1 MPVNLIDIQKRLPE
15 FSAQAGAFRA
25 EVAARQEELEQ
36 LLRQYAHRLDE
47 VKARFERA
55 AEVVPRLRCAVPLD
69 EPLNAVVPMLTLPE
83 RYTALAADGSQI
95 NPSRHTRVPFC
106 VINVSVVRMMRGSG
120 QALETHAQSQLL
132 DYEDVFPPNV
142 GMLSEGKVAFMRDL
156 REREILI
163 ELAGEFQ
170 PPAVAMVDGPL
181 ELIRDPQES
190 GGFADFL
197 DRYRDILARYQNEH
211 LALLG
216 YIDKSQS
223 DLVGRLLE
231 LMVLSDAE
239 LEAYH
244 KRKRRFAGVKDL
256 QVMSALLQNPGER
269 SAVFAIYSQTAKQFR
284 DDLALHFFY
293 LNVGGVGKPHLARV
307 EVPRWVVGD
316 RALVG
321 LLQAVLTEQA
331 HILGTRPYPYLL
343 HRAHEEAVVSIPE
356 HQHVED
362 MIVTEFERQGIP
374 VDEGSYKQYHKDLP
388 TGKTR
393 YQG

>member
-1 MPVNLIDIQKRLPE
+1 MPINLIDIQKRLPD
-15 FSAQAGAFRA
+15 FSDQAGAYRA
-25 EVAARQEELEQ
+25 EVSIRRQKLVD
-36 LLRQYAHRLDE
+36 LLKAYAHRLDE
-47 VKARFERA
+47 VKARFNRA

-69 EPLNAVVPMLTLPE
+69 EPLNAAVPMPVLPE

-106 VINVSVVRMMRGSG
+106 VINVGVVRMVKGSG
-120 QALETHAQSQLL
+120 EALETYTDSQLL
-132 DYEDVFPPNV
+132 DYEKVFPSRG
-142 GMLSEGKVAFMRDL
+142 GMLSEGNVAFMRDL

-163 ELAGEFQ
+163 EMAGE
-170 PPAVAMVDGPL
+170 PPSPAVALVDGPL
-181 ELIRDPQES
+181 ELIREPQES

-197 DRYRDILARYQNEH
+197 DQYRGILSRYQDEH

-216 YIDKSQS
+216 YIDKSQG
-223 DLVGRLLE
+223 DLIGRLLE
-231 LMVLSDAE
+231 LMVLTDAE
-239 LEAYH
+239 LDAYYQ
-244 KRKRRFAGVKDL
+244 RERRFVGVKDIH
-256 QVMSALLQNPGER
+256 VMSDLLQNPGER

-307 EVPRWVVGD
+307 EIPRWVAED
-316 RALVG
+316 WALVG

-343 HRAHEEAVVSIPE
+343 HRAHEEALVSIPE

-362 MIVTEFERQGIP
+362 MIVAEFERRGIP